1 MRTVHQN
8 FRKFISKIFVEHVAS
23 RSKAEFLFPIIS
35 HLTTYKPPPAPSPY
49 SISKICVGNLS
60 KSYICI
66 CFVTFSITIYI
77 YTCIY
82 IYTALYI
89 YVPLSGP
96 HGSLPQIYTRIS
108 TLGCHCMHNLVIY
121 KCMNICIS
129 IYIYILV

>member
-77 YTCIY
+77 YKCIY
-82 IYTALYI
+82 IYIALYI
-89 YVPLSGP
+89 CPVKRPPWIASPNLHAHFHP
-96 HGSLPQIYTRIS
+96 RTR
-108 TLGCHCMHNLVIY
+108 CMHNLVI
-121 KCMNICIS
+121 
-129 IYIYILV
+129 